1 MRPGKGA
8 QDAHEAIRPTY
19 VTRTPAELK
28 KHLTSE
34 EFRLYSIIWERFV
47 SSQMSPSTGQ
57 HHDRRFRGGPVPVPL
72 VQHEGRGEGIP
83 EGAHRSWLPRSRR
96 RPCPSFEV
104 GEAVERIKFHPEQH
118 FTMGPPRFTDATIV
132 KTLEEKGIGRP
143 STYAPI
149 ISVLLDRYYV
159 VRKSRQLIPTI
170 LGKIINDMLSKS
182 FPELLDPNF
191 TAAMELRLDE
201 VEEGKSD
208 WQTMIRDFYGPFQG
222 KVASVE
228 ETLESVKGVMD
239 EKTDVV
245 CDVCGR
251 PMVKKLGRYGFFLA
265 CTGFPECKNTKPV
278 PLATCPRPNCGG
290 QIVAR
295 KRKRGRGREFYGCTN
310 YPTCDFVTY
319 FKPTDSYV
327 PQVRLVPRGEGGP
340 AARHLQVLH
349 QSRVRLPPYEGGGR
363 PECVSR
369 STPMHE
375 SVEYHD
381 A

>member
-1 MRPGKGA
+1 
-8 QDAHEAIRPTY
+8 
-19 VTRTPAELK
+19 
-28 KHLTSE
+28 
-34 EFRLYSIIWERFV
+34 
-47 SSQMSPSTGQ
+47 MSPSKASTTSVDFAAGEYL
-57 HHDRRFRGGPVPVPL
+57 FRSSSTKVVEKGFQNALSLLASKEQTKALPPL
-72 VQHEGRGEGIP
+72 EPGE
-83 EGAHRSWLPRSRR
+83 
-96 RPCPSFEV
+96 EV
-104 GEAVERIKFHPEQH
+104 LREKLIPEQH

-159 VRKSRQLIPTI
+159 VRKSRQLMPTI

-201 VEEGKSD
+201 VEEGKTE
-208 WQTMIRDFYGPFQG
+208 WHAMIREFYGPFRD

-228 ETLESVKGVMD
+228 QTLESVKGVMD
-239 EKTDVV
+239 EPTDVI
-245 CDVCGR
+245 CEICGR
-251 PMVKKLGRYGFFLA
+251 PMVKKLGRFGFFIA

-278 PLATCPRPNCGG
+278 PLAPCPRPDCGG

-319 FKPTDSYV
+319 FKPTDSKC
-327 PQVRLVPRGEGGP
+327 PKCNWFLVEREDRQHGTYRTCINPACDYLHSKEMPGQHGEGEMPPG
-340 AARHLQVLH
+340 AADEMPPGAAD
-349 QSRVRLPPYEGGGR
+349 QS
-363 PECVSR
+363 
-369 STPMHE
+369 
-375 SVEYHD
+375 